1 MKDRIIFLDYD
12 GVVNNAIWHNNAYGE
27 LGCFYNFPEDN
38 AVNNY
43 QAICWLNHLYSLYP
57 YDIVVC
63 SSWREDSNYKECL
76 YNAGLNK
83 DIDIIGCTDVINGNR
98 DDEIY
103 AWLVNNN
110 FKGNFAILDD
120 DEYYYESNRYSLKDH
135 LVLCNQYYGFLEP
148 EYNKARRLLA
158 KHNNIGMD
166 LIDKDIKHQNHGI
179 QRTYSIILEYKV
191 IKECN
196 NYKKIQY
203 ICCDC
208 NETINENINND
219 DKEISVKCPNCKC
232 PIFLIPEGEMNKHV
246 QHRKDVEDWI
256 KQKK

>member
-12 GVVNNAIWHNNAYGE
+12 GVVNNAIWHKNVSGD
-27 LGCFYNFPEDN
+27 LDCFYNFPKDN

-43 QAICWLNHLYSLYP
+43 QAICWLNHLYEQYP

-63 SSWREDSNYKECL
+63 SSWREDKNYKECL

-83 DIDIIGCTDVINGNR
+83 DIKILGCTDIINGQR

-103 AWLVNNN
+103 AWLVNND

-120 DEYYYESNRYSLKDH
+120 DEYYYELNKYSLKDH

-148 EYNKARRLLA
+148 EYNKARRILA
-158 KHNNIGMD
+158 KHINKND
-166 LIDKDIKHQNHGI
+166 DIKHYHHYI
-179 QRTYSIILEYKV
+179 DTPYEVITEYEV
-191 IKECN
+191 IEECN
-196 NYKKIQY
+196 NYKKVQY
-203 ICCDC
+203 TCFNCKEVIK
-208 NETINENINND
+208 ENINND
-219 DKEISVKCPNCKC
+219 NTEKSVRCPCCKTH
-232 PIFLIPEGEMNKHV
+232 IRLIPLGELDKHV
-246 QHRKDVEDWI
+246 QHRKEVEDWI